1 VLIPVRIC
9 RDCAAKTDARIG
21 ELSGEIP
28 VISQS
33 AMGLG

>member
-1 VLIPVRIC
+1 MVVPVRIC
-9 RDCAAKTDARIG
+9 RDCAGKTDAQVG